1 MGAIRGG
8 RGGFH
13 KVGAATDTKTTQK
26 KGKHTAKVIGQQAL
40 SEGIAWETTNEFKN
54 EVMDCFDLQTRGG
67 RDSIWLVTQS
77 RLLRPSTDYAPTKL
91 TGSLVGSLPSYGL
104 SSLLRG

>member
-54 EVMDCFDLQTRGG
+54 EVMDCLDLQTRGG
-67 RDSIWLVTQS
+67 HDSICLITHLW
-77 RLLRPSTDYAPTKL
+77 LLRPSTDYAPTKL